1 MKLKKILQRIR
12 RTAREKAGHIDL
24 SRNNLTSLPPE
35 IGQLTHLTH
44 LDLSRN
50 NLTSLPPE
58 IGRLTHLTHLDLS
71 RNDFFSSDR
80 LATLPQL
87 THLTR
92 ISLSDNNLTSLP
104 PEIGQLTHL
113 FHLDISR
120 NNLTSL
126 PPEIGQLTH
135 LNHLDISRNNLTN
148 LPPEI
153 GQLTHL
159 CHLYIGDNGLI
170 DLPPNIVQ
178 LKELYTIHF
187 SSINEP
193 LVEKIAFY
201 KNKWSNL
208 ALYPQLGDRALA
220 IEAIKTVYKWMEIKE
235 PEVIFFE
242 SPYQAFSKINGQVEV
257 KLRNQFNS
265 PLNWIDFIGLDYSA
279 LREIYSPTLLE
290 NAIPRSQNQLNNLIY
305 HQLRIQLNH
314 NLEINKV
321 GPEVWADRA
330 SWFDFCVSLGSN
342 CQEKRDLY
350 GALVKNCGWIFPFKE
365 VCLVCDRPCIIRF
378 DNQQNLHAEG
388 EPAIQF
394 SDGFSVY
401 AYHGRRLPEKYGKLH
416 PAQWQSNWLLSED
429 NAELR
434 RVLIQGIG
442 YDRLCQE
449 LQATELDSWQEYS
462 LLRIDN
468 PVDIEPIYLLK
479 MNCLS
484 TNYIHVLRVPPD
496 IESAREAI
504 RWINWGIDPGE
515 FLIES

>member
-1 MKLKKILQRIR
+1 MKLKKILQRIK
-12 RTAREKAGHIDL
+12 RTAREKAGNLDL

-71 RNDFFSSDR
+71 RNNFFSSDR

-126 PPEIGQLTH
+126 PPGIGQLTHLFHLDISRNNLTSLPPEIGQLTH
-135 LNHLDISRNNLTN
+135 LNHLDISSNNLTN

-159 CHLYIGDNGLI
+159 CHLYLGDNGLM

-208 ALYPQLGDRALA
+208 ALYPQLGDHALA

-314 NLEINKV
+314 NLEIKII

-342 CQEKRDLY
+342 CQEKRDFY

-365 VCLVCDRPCIIRF
+365 VCLVCDRPSYYPFRQPTKPPCRRRTCY
-378 DNQQNLHAEG
+378 
-388 EPAIQF
+388 PIQ
-394 SDGFSVY
+394 
-401 AYHGRRLPEKYGKLH
+401 
-416 PAQWQSNWLLSED
+416 
-429 NAELR
+429 
-434 RVLIQGIG
+434 
-442 YDRLCQE
+442 
-449 LQATELDSWQEYS
+449 
-462 LLRIDN
+462 
-468 PVDIEPIYLLK
+468 
-479 MNCLS
+479 
-484 TNYIHVLRVPPD
+484 
-496 IESAREAI
+496 
-504 RWINWGIDPGE
+504 
-515 FLIES
+515 